1 MEPTHTPTWQELI
14 PPFSAYLTAG
24 KKSPRTVELRLYQ
37 LRRLQRATKLE
48 PAEIT
53 SQHLIDMLANPNW
66 MPNTAATA
74 RASYASFF
82 RWAYGLGHLEADPAL
97 VLPSVKVV
105 PGEPKA
111 ASDDAVAEALAQAPA
126 RTALMVRIGALAGL
140 RAMEIAQLHSRD
152 VHITIERT
160 KKGKKRK
167 RAHLQITGKGSKTRI
182 VPIALELAYE
192 ILDRDGYVFPG
203 RIDGHVSPAY
213 VSKLVSR
220 ALPPGVTCHKL
231 RHRFATRAYA
241 NSGNNIRA
249 LQKLLGHASMATTQI
264 YTHVSD
270 HELWTVALG
279 AA

>member
-1 MEPTHTPTWQELI
+1 MEPTQPPTWQELI

-37 LRRLQRATKLE
+37 LRRLRQATGLE
-48 PAEIT
+48 PSSIT

-82 RWAYGLGHLEADPAL
+82 RWACGLGHLPADPAL
-97 VLPSVKVV
+97 MLPSVKVV

-111 ASDDAVAEALAQAPA
+111 ASDDAVADALAKAPP
-126 RTALMVRIGALAGL
+126 RTALMVKIGVLAGL

-152 VHITIERT
+152 VHVTVVRT
-160 KKGKKRK
+160 KKGKKRRK
-167 RAHLQITGKGSKTRI
+167 AHLQITGKGAKTRI
-182 VPIALELAYE
+182 VPITLELAQE

-220 ALPPGVTCHKL
+220 VLPPGVTCHKL
-231 RHRFATRAYA
+231 RHRFATRAYQ

-249 LQKLLGHASMATTQI
+249 LQKLLGHSSVATTQI

-270 HELWTVALG
+270 EELWDVALG